1 MILVSF
7 LVIICIGDVLCNGKK
22 FRNNS
27 MVKIIVSIIC
37 SWWEWLLVI
46 IVILFYCFLFIIL
59 CFGIFFI
66 EDYKFIFMLNEC
78 I

>member
-1 MILVSF
+1 MFCVMVKSF
-7 LVIICIGDVLCNGKK
+7 KIIVWL
-22 FRNNS
+22 
-27 MVKIIVSIIC
+27 KIIVSIIC

-59 CFGIFFI
+59 YFGIFFI
-66 EDYKFIFMLNEC
+66 EDYKVIFMLNEC

>member
-1 MILVSF
+1 MFCV
-7 LVIICIGDVLCNGKK
+7 
-22 FRNNS
+22 
-27 MVKIIVSIIC
+27 MVKSLKIIVWLKIIISIIC

-59 CFGIFFI
+59 YFGIFFI

>member
-1 MILVSF
+1 MFCV
-7 LVIICIGDVLCNGKK
+7 
-22 FRNNS
+22 
-27 MVKIIVSIIC
+27 MVKSLKIIVWLKIIISIIC

-59 CFGIFFI
+59 YFGNFFI